1 MLTRFLKKHG
11 WRYIPGFLFL
21 LVSSYI
27 TTLAPIA
34 LGHAIDYMDMDVA
47 LIDQSKVYRQAFY
60 IILILLYIKFIY
72 HDSNYDSLIMYFI
85 TLAVGRF
92 LYFDSTLEDI
102 KETLQG
108 VARNLPLLVLMGSY
122 SAIVCWYGFHCGF
135 LLTSNGVILST
146 LLAHL
151 FMDVSIF
158 VLDKTQLVKLFI

>member
-60 IILILLYIKFIY
+60 IIYHPLY
-72 HDSNYDSLIMYFI
+72 
-85 TLAVGRF
+85 LAV
-92 LYFDSTLEDI
+92 LYYRKFTFFREFF
-102 KETLQG
+102 T
-108 VARNLPLLVLMGSY
+108 RR
-122 SAIVCWYGFHCGF
+122 
-135 LLTSNGVILST
+135 VIC
-146 LLAHL
+146 
-151 FMDVSIF
+151 
-158 VLDKTQLVKLFI
+158 

>member
-60 IILILLYIKFIY
+60 IILIAVGV
-72 HDSNYDSLIMYFI
+72 FI
-85 TLAVGRF
+85 TRYIWRYLYYRKFTFFREF
-92 LYFDSTLEDI
+92 LREELFVKLE
-102 KETLQG
+102 
-108 VARNLPLLVLMGSY
+108 NLPVSY
-122 SAIVCWYGFHCGF
+122 
-135 LLTSNGVILST
+135 LSKQQ
-146 LLAHL
+146 
-151 FMDVSIF
+151 FREI
-158 VLDKTQLVKLFI
+158 

>member
-60 IILILLYIKFIY
+60 IILI
-72 HDSNYDSLIMYFI
+72 
-85 TLAVGRF
+85 AVG
-92 LYFDSTLEDI
+92 
-102 KETLQG
+102 
-108 VARNLPLLVLMGSY
+108 VLSP
-122 SAIVCWYGFHCGF
+122 
-135 LLTSNGVILST
+135 VIFGGT
-146 LLAHL
+146 LLSEIHV
-151 FMDVSIF
+151 F
-158 VLDKTQLVKLFI
+158 

>member
-34 LGHAIDYMDMDVA
+34 LGHAIDYMDIDVA

-102 KETLQG
+102 RNTLQG

>member
-85 TLAVGRF
+85 TFFREF
-92 LYFDSTLEDI
+92 FT
-102 KETLQG
+102 
-108 VARNLPLLVLMGSY
+108 RR
-122 SAIVCWYGFHCGF
+122 
-135 LLTSNGVILST
+135 VIC
-146 LLAHL
+146 
-151 FMDVSIF
+151 
-158 VLDKTQLVKLFI
+158 